1 MEWHTSLII
10 TFSVLLVLLF
20 SGMRIF
26 LALIVTGIITI
37 VLWMGWDQSRILAF
51 VTWASLKSYGLAAVP
66 MFVFM
71 GELIFRG
78 GLSQRVYAGI
88 APLMDRFP
96 GGIMHSN
103 IAAGAVFAAASGSS
117 LASTATIGTLA
128 LPEMDA
134 RGYSRQIAKGSILA
148 GGALGILI
156 PPSITFIVYGIMV
169 EQSIGRLF
177 MAGVIPGI
185 MLASLFMLYIGIRV
199 AIQPHM
205 APKSGEAL
213 PLGKALLRLV
223 DIWPILV
230 LVVVVLGSIYGGIAT
245 PTEAAAIGCLGG
257 FILVAIYRKL
267 SWKMLRESARG
278 AVRISSMTLLI
289 FTGAKIMGALLT
301 NQGVFQKMMLW
312 VVSLPVD
319 AYVIFF
325 VIMLMY
331 LILGMFMSGLAAIVI
346 TLPIVFPV
354 IVALGFD
361 PIWFG
366 VVIVLQNECGLLT
379 PPVGSSLYVLHGLRP
394 DEPFSEVALGALPF
408 VGVILFMLGILVLF
422 PPLATWL
429 PSLVYGP

>member
-1 MEWHTSLII
+1 
-10 TFSVLLVLLF
+10 
-20 SGMRIF
+20 MRIF
-26 LALIVTGIITI
+26 LALMVTGIITI

-78 GLSQRVYAGI
+78 GLSRRVYAGI
-88 APLMDRFP
+88 APLMDRLP

-156 PPSITFIVYGIMV
+156 PPSITFIIYGIMV

-177 MAGVIPGI
+177 IAGVIPGI
-185 MLASLFMLYIGIRV
+185 MLATLFMLYIGIRLT
-199 AIQPHM
+199 IQPHL
-205 APKSGEAL
+205 APKAKETM
-213 PLGKALLRLV
+213 PLGKSLLQLLN
-223 DIWPILV
+223 IWPILV
-230 LVVVVLGSIYGGIAT
+230 LVVIVLGSIYGGIAT
-245 PTEAAAIGCLGG
+245 PTEAAAMGCLGG
-257 FILVAIYRKL
+257 FILIAVYRKF
-267 SWKMLRESARG
+267 SWKVVREAGQG
-278 AVRISSMTLLI
+278 AVRTCSMTLLI
-289 FTGAKIMGALLT
+289 FASAKLMGALLT
-301 NQGVFQKMMLW
+301 NQGVFQKMMHW
-312 VVSLPVD
+312 VVALPVD
-319 AYVIFF
+319 AYVIFT
-325 VIMLMY
+325 VIMIMY

-354 IVALGFD
+354 IMAYGFD

-379 PPVGSSLYVLHGLRP
+379 PPVGTSLYVLHGLRP
-394 DEPFSEVALGALPF
+394 HEPFSEVAIGAIPF
-408 VGVILFMLGILVLF
+408 VGVILVMLLILVFF
-422 PPLATWL
+422 PQLALWL
-429 PSLVYGP
+429 PGLMYGP

>member
-10 TFSVLLVLLF
+10 TFSVLMVLLF

-26 LALIVTGIITI
+26 LALLVTGIITI

-51 VTWASLKSYGLAAVP
+51 VSWHSLKSYGLAAVP

-156 PPSITFIVYGIMV
+156 PPSITFIIYGIMV

-185 MLASLFMLYIGIRV
+185 MLASMFMLYIGIRV

-205 APKSGEAL
+205 APKAKEAL
-213 PLGKALLRLV
+213 PLGKSLLKLL
-223 DIWPILV
+223 DIWPIIILV
-230 LVVVVLGSIYGGIAT
+230 IIVLGSIYGGIAT
-245 PTEAAAIGCLGG
+245 PTEAAAMGCFGG
-257 FILVAIYRKL
+257 FILVAVYRRL
-267 SWKMLRESARG
+267 SWKMLRESAQG

>member
-1 MEWHTSLII
+1 M
-10 TFSVLLVLLF
+10 
-20 SGMRIF
+20 
-26 LALIVTGIITI
+26 ALTLTGIAT
-37 VLWMGWDQSRILAF
+37 VLLWMGFEQAQILAY
-51 VTWASLKSYGLAAVP
+51 VAWGNLKSYGLAALP
-66 MFVFM
+66 LFVFM
-71 GELIFRG
+71 GEIIFRG
-78 GLSQRVYAGI
+78 GLSRRVYAGI
-88 APLMDRFP
+88 APLMDRLP

-128 LPEMDA
+128 LPEMKE
-134 RGYSRQIAKGSILA
+134 RGYNMQIAKGSILA

-177 MAGVIPGI
+177 IAGVIPGI
-185 MLASLFMLYIGIRV
+185 MLSLLFMLYIGLRLTF
-199 AIQPHM
+199 QPRL
-205 APKSGEAL
+205 ATKAKETV
-213 PLGKALLRLV
+213 PLGKALVRLL

-230 LVVVVLGSIYGGIAT
+230 LVTIVLGSIYGGIAT
-245 PTEAAAIGCLGG
+245 PTEAAAMGCLGG
-257 FILVAIYRKL
+257 FILVAIYRQL
-267 SWKMLRESARG
+267 SWKILRESAQG
-278 AVRISSMTLLI
+278 AVRTCSMGLLI

-301 NQGVFQKMMLW
+301 NQGVFQKMVLW

-319 AYVIFF
+319 AYVIFG

-354 IVALGFD
+354 ITALGFD

-379 PPVGSSLYVLHGLRP
+379 PPVGNSLYVLHGLRP
-394 DEPFSEVALGALPF
+394 DEPFSEVAWGAIPF
-408 VGVILFMLGILVLF
+408 VGVILVMLVILTLF
-422 PPLATWL
+422 PQLATWL
-429 PSLVYGP
+429 PSLMYGA

>member
-1 MEWHTSLII
+1 
-10 TFSVLLVLLF
+10 
-20 SGMRIF
+20 MRIF
-26 LALIVTGIITI
+26 LALAVTGITTI

-78 GLSQRVYAGI
+78 GLSQRVYVGI
-88 APLMDRFP
+88 APLMDRLP

-128 LPEMDA
+128 LPEMNA

-177 MAGVIPGI
+177 IAGVIPGI
-185 MLASLFMLYIGIRV
+185 MLASLFMLYIGIRLT
-199 AIQPHM
+199 IQPHM
-205 APKSGEAL
+205 APKAKETL
-213 PLGKALLRLV
+213 PLGKAFLKLV
-223 DIWPILV
+223 DIWPIIV
-230 LVVVVLGSIYGGIAT
+230 LVIIVLGSIYGGIAT
-245 PTEAAAIGCLGG
+245 PTEAAAMGCFGG
-257 FILVAIYRKL
+257 FFLVAIYRRL
-267 SWKMLRESARG
+267 SWKMLREAAQG
-278 AVRISSMTLLI
+278 AVRVSSMTLLI
-289 FTGAKIMGALLT
+289 FTAAKIMGALLT
-301 NQGVFQKMMLW
+301 NQGVFQKMMMW
-312 VVSLPVD
+312 VVSLPVN
-319 AYVIFF
+319 AYVIFG

-354 IVALGFD
+354 IMVLGFD

-394 DEPFSEVALGALPF
+394 KEPFSEVALGAIPF
-408 VGVILFMLGILVLF
+408 VGVILFMLGILVFF
-422 PPLATWL
+422 PSLATWL
-429 PSLVYGP
+429 PSLMYGP

>member
-1 MEWHTSLII
+1 MEWQTSLII

-26 LALIVTGIITI
+26 LALAVTGITTI

-78 GLSQRVYAGI
+78 GLSQRVYVGI
-88 APLMDRFP
+88 APLMDRLP

-177 MAGVIPGI
+177 IAGVIPGI
-185 MLASLFMLYIGIRV
+185 MLASLFMLYIGIRLT
-199 AIQPHM
+199 IQPHM
-205 APKSGEAL
+205 APKAKEAL
-213 PLGKALLRLV
+213 PLGKALLKLV
-223 DIWPILV
+223 DIWPIIV
-230 LVVVVLGSIYGGIAT
+230 LVIIVLGSIYGGIAT
-245 PTEAAAIGCLGG
+245 PTEAAAMGCFGG
-257 FILVAIYRKL
+257 FFLVAIYRRL
-267 SWKMLRESARG
+267 SWKMLREAAQG
-278 AVRISSMTLLI
+278 AVRVSSMTLLI
-289 FTGAKIMGALLT
+289 FTAAKIMGALLT
-301 NQGVFQKMMLW
+301 NQGVFQKMMMW
-312 VVSLPVD
+312 VVSLPVN
-319 AYVIFF
+319 AYVIFG

-354 IVALGFD
+354 IVVLGFD

-394 DEPFSEVALGALPF
+394 KEPFSEVAMGAIPF

-422 PPLATWL
+422 PSLATWL
-429 PSLVYGP
+429 PSLMYGP